1 MKKKINVL
9 KVIQEECTKHYVNNY
24 DCKGCGFRMKT
35 GECFLGMNPE
45 LPCNWNLKELED
57 KIK

>member
-1 MKKKINVL
+1 MRESIRKILNVI
-9 KVIQEECTKHYVNNY
+9 KTECTYHMGKNY

-45 LPCNWNLKELED
+45 IPYNWNLKELED
-57 KIK
+57 E